1 MFHIIMTLFLS
12 TEAKYSLLLFLF
24 LKYFTWFIKL
34 LWPLREMNNLEFS
47 IFIISMMYSFL
58 FGEAKWILLKDLNI
72 SNMSL
77 NPLYYSYCLWL
88 FFWILNLDLKKK
100 ISSLI
105 FLKFLTYIKK
115 NDLKFNHCKNYLIKS
130 IILIILI

>member
-24 LKYFTWFIKL
+24 LEYFTRFIKL

-58 FGEAKWILLKDLNI
+58 FGEAK
-72 SNMSL
+72 
-77 NPLYYSYCLWL
+77 
-88 FFWILNLDLKKK
+88 
-100 ISSLI
+100 
-105 FLKFLTYIKK
+105 
-115 NDLKFNHCKNYLIKS
+115 
-130 IILIILI
+130 